1 MQPILEIHHLSKKFR
16 IAHDLVPYL
25 SFRERIQ
32 QMLHGRKTHS
42 SEEFWALND
51 VSFQVFPGESVGI
64 IGRNGAG
71 KSTLLKILS
80 KITPPTKGKIISRG
94 RISSLL
100 EVGTGF
106 HPELTGRENIFL
118 NGAILGM
125 KSKEIR
131 AKFDAIVDFSGVEM
145 FLDTPLKHYSSGMQ
159 LRLAFAVAAFLEN
172 EVLIIDEV
180 LAVGDA
186 EFQKK
191 CMGKMGEVSLNDGR
205 TILVVSHDLN
215 AIANLTSRSLLL
227 DRGKVIRFD
236 RTEDVIVQYAK
247 REQVESTFTRDV
259 VTTRQPKIKSV
270 RIHTSLPGNIHKFG
284 QALTIEVEL
293 YTPVKPAN
301 VTWMSIFVRDQQNKP
316 ITQVWTSSQ
325 DTPSLCADTGTSRVI
340 CTLPES
346 KLYMGHYDLSV
357 YLSGPPDTEQYDS
370 VEHVCPFEVVMYGKE
385 RAWKWDPGMA
395 TYLEESRWEV
405 ADSSASSEGV

>member
-1 MQPILEIHHLSKKFR
+1 MTGRIFR
-16 IAHDLVPYL
+16 WFALLLLGLTVVSCGGGGGGGFGGTDTLKVSITADKTTLQSNFANAGPNPSGPYTNT
-25 SFRERIQ
+25 IT
-32 QMLHGRKTHS
+32 G
-42 SEEFWALND
+42 AD
-51 VSFQVFPGESVGI
+51 VSNAQSDVLSNVPTAKVTYLKPGLQV
-64 IGRNGAG
+64 
-71 KSTLLKILS
+71 S
-80 KITPPTKGKIISRG
+80 KTMTTDTTRY
-94 RISSLL
+94 
-100 EVGTGF
+100 VT
-106 HPELTGRENIFL
+106 TGRTLVRVQVLFAGL
-118 NGAILGM
+118 GARVQLGSATDPIQSPGIL
-125 KSKEIR
+125 
-131 AKFDAIVDFSGVEM
+131 
-145 FLDTPLKHYSSGMQ
+145 
-159 LRLAFAVAAFLEN
+159 LA
-172 EVLIIDEV
+172 
-180 LAVGDA
+180 
-186 EFQKK
+186 
-191 CMGKMGEVSLNDGR
+191 DG
-205 TILVVSHDLN
+205 